1 MPLLLRTAPMTLLA
15 RSFALAGAVFAL
27 ASSAVHA
34 AGQASDVTEQVHYLN
49 PRDGVELTA
58 WLTLPEGPGPHPGVV
73 LLSVAG
79 TDPFVGRLTSEG
91 YAVLAPSL
99 RGFVQVEPLLRASYE
114 DLAGDV
120 GAGLAYLRSLAA
132 VDGEAVA
139 LVAQGDNSPQAM
151 IHTAGAHPTVP
162 LVLLAPPA
170 FAGIEAFRLEQ
181 RWIAENQGA
190 GPEDLAALDAYVR
203 EIGEIATG
211 VTDPFRR
218 QVELERLRARSAVE
232 LPRNA
237 AFPMD
242 EGQMR
247 FLASRIWHDRL
258 AFDPEEALAAST
270 SPVLLLIGA
279 DDANT
284 PMDRYLHAVRRG
296 LAGAPSGD
304 ATVCRVPGRTRHA
317 FSDAALD
324 ALARWLSARGSAAEG
339 PVPASILG
347 CLEDGAD

>member
-1 MPLLLRTAPMTLLA
+1 MTSMLRSSHLA
-15 RSFALAGAVFAL
+15 AAGFALTLTAGY
-27 ASSAVHA
+27 A
-34 AGQASDVTEQVHYLN
+34 AGQSAGAPEQVHYLN
-49 PRDGVELTA
+49 PRDGIELTA
-58 WLTLPEGPGPHPGVV
+58 WLSIPDGEGPHPAVV

-79 TDPFVGRLTSEG
+79 TDPFVRRLTDEG

-132 VDGEAVA
+132 VEAGRVA
-139 LVAQGDNSPQAM
+139 IVAQGDNSPQALV
-151 IHTAGAHPTVP
+151 HAAGTDSPVP

-170 FAGIEAFRLEQ
+170 FAGVEAFRLEQ

-190 GPEDLAALDAYVR
+190 APDDLAALDSYVR
-203 EIGEIATG
+203 EIGEIAIG

-218 QVELERLRARSAVE
+218 QLELERLRSRSAVE

-258 AFDPEEALAAST
+258 AFDPVEALAGST
-270 SPVLLLIGA
+270 SPLLLLIGA

-284 PMDRYLHAVRRG
+284 PMDRYLEAVRRG
-296 LAGAPSGD
+296 LARAPTD
-304 ATVCRVPGRTRHA
+304 HATVCRVPGRTRHT
-317 FSDAALD
+317 FSGATLD
-324 ALARWLSARGSAAEG
+324 AVVRWLAEQLDSEGG
-339 PVPASILG
+339 PVPGSALG
-347 CLEDGAD
+347 CLEDDVG

>member
-1 MPLLLRTAPMTLLA
+1 MIQRLSRICLLSVLA
-15 RSFALAGAVFAL
+15 WGALAAPSTGQ
-27 ASSAVHA
+27 SAP
-34 AGQASDVTEQVHYLN
+34 EQVHYLN
-49 PRDGVELTA
+49 PRDGTELAA
-58 WLTLPEGPGPHPGVV
+58 WLSLPEGPGPHPAVL

-79 TDPFVGRLTSEG
+79 TDPFVHRLTREG
-91 YAVLAPSL
+91 YAVLTPSL

-120 GAGLAYLRSLAA
+120 AAGLAYLRALAV
-132 VDGEAVA
+132 VDGARLF

-151 IHTAGAHPTVP
+151 IHAAGAEPGVP

-170 FAGIEAFRLEQ
+170 FPGIEAFRLEQ
-181 RWIAENQGA
+181 GWIAENQGA
-190 GPEDLAALDAYVR
+190 TPDDLEALDDYVR

-218 QVELERLRARSAVE
+218 RVELERLRSRSAVE

-258 AFDPEEALAAST
+258 GFRPEEAMAALT
-270 SPVLLLIGA
+270 SPVMVLIGME
-279 DDANT
+279 DANT
-284 PMDRYLHAVRRG
+284 PMDRYLEAVARG
-296 LAGAPSGD
+296 LDAAPTRE
-304 ATVCRVPGRTRHA
+304 AIVCRVPGRTRHA
-317 FSDAALD
+317 FPDLALD
-324 ALARWLSARGSAAEG
+324 AILQWLSAVDEGGVRGGRA
-339 PVPASILG
+339 VPPPS
-347 CLEDGAD
+347 CLPDDAPTGAISP

>member
-1 MPLLLRTAPMTLLA
+1 MSTK
-15 RSFALAGAVFAL
+15 
-27 ASSAVHA
+27 
-34 AGQASDVTEQVHYLN
+34 EQVRYLN
-49 PRDGVELTA
+49 PRDGTELTA
-58 WLTLPEGPGPHPGVV
+58 WLALPGGPGPHPAVV

-79 TDPFVGRLTSEG
+79 TDPLVRRLMDEG
-91 YAVLAPSL
+91 YAVLEPAL
-99 RGFVQVEPLLRASYE
+99 RGFVEVEPLLRASYE
-114 DLAGDV
+114 DLSGDV
-120 GAGLAYLRSLAA
+120 SASVAYLRSLSA

-151 IHTAGAHPTVP
+151 LHAAGADPPLP

-170 FAGIEAFRLEQ
+170 FPGIDAFALEQ

-190 GPEDLAALDAYVR
+190 GPEDLEALDAYVR

-211 VTDPFRR
+211 VSDPFRR
-218 QVELERLRARSAVE
+218 QVALEGLRSRSAVQ

-258 AFDPEEALAAST
+258 AFEPERALAGLT
-270 SPVLLLIGA
+270 SPVLLLVGA

-284 PMDRYLHAVRRG
+284 PTDRYLEAVRRG
-296 LAGAPSGD
+296 LEGARTDD

-317 FSDAALD
+317 FSRAALD
-324 ALARWLSARGSAAEG
+324 ALVHWLVAQGDPGRDS
-339 PVPASILG
+339 VPASRLG
-347 CLEDGAD
+347 CLEDEAERSAG